1 MMKRVHLIHQDPP
14 TWNQPLLL
22 TEVMVEEVMAVATEV
37 EVQVTE
43 DTGEEVTDIQGTC
56 NSIFLF
62 TIKSNWYSDPL
73 PSESKL

>member
-1 MMKRVHLIHQDPP
+1 MEVMEG
-14 TWNQPLLL
+14 
-22 TEVMVEEVMAVATEV
+22 EVMVEEVMAVATEV

-73 PSESKL
+73 PSKSIL